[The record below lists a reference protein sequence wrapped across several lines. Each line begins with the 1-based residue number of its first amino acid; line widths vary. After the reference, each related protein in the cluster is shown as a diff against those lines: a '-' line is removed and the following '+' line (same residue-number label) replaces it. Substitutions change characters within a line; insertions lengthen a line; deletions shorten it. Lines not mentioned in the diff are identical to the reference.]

1 MIEIITLIA
10 LVGLSVVAIALSM
23 AYGYQYK
30 EYRNNKKLRGN
41 KNVKK

>member
-1 MIEIITLIA
+1 MIELLTIVAIL
-10 LVGLSVVAIALSM
+10 GLTAVVIALSM
-23 AYGYQYK
+23 AWGYQYK